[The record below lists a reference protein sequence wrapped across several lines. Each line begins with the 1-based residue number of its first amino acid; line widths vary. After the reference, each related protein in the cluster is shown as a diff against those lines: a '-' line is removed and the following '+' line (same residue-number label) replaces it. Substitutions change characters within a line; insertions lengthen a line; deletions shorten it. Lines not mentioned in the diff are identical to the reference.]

1 MRSLRVQFMAFTAV
15 LLVILLLLLNIFP
28 ITSSRDR
35 VFEEKRNSL
44 SSQAAVVA
52 SSLANLDSLSR
63 ESISD
68 VLQLLDISGFSRTVV
83 VDAEGSV
90 IYDDGSSADPERE
103 RGDIAS
109 ALSGKTVFR
118 SLFAAGAFQS
128 GFAMPMSNQGTTVGA
143 VYIGEHDAERAAM
156 IETMQQRLRF
166 TSLVIAGAATVIV
179 AIFSNV
185 LLRRIRELVESM
197 RIVASGNYGYR
208 LATRGTDEIT
218 ELGEEFNMLTERL
231 ETTERQRRRFV
242 SDASHELKTPLASI
256 RLLSDSIVQSENM
269 NESTVRE
276 FVTDIGQE
284 AERLQRTTEKLLD
297 LSRMD
302 DDVRSDPEPVDVKQ
316 VAVDALV
323 LVMVL
328 DQVIKP
334 SNKMYMLLTV
344 LQKGSVYALA
354 AVSMNLLNGFTGL
367 FSLGHAGFMLIG
379 AYTYAIF
386 SIPAA
391 SRDTVYQY
399 YDAAVRISFPEV
411 LGNAMGGFGTVL
423 GVIICVILAGL
434 MASLFAYLIGLPVL
448 RLKSDYLAI
457 ATLGFAEILR
467 AIFQWQKLGPVTNG
481 ANMIKS
487 FPIFS
492 S

>member
-28 ITSSRDR
+28 ITASRDR

-44 SSQAAVVA
+44 SSQAAVIA

-63 ESISD
+63 DSISD
-68 VLQLLDISGFSRTVV
+68 VLQLLDISGFARTVV
-83 VDAEGSV
+83 VDAEGDV
-90 IYDDGSSADPERE
+90 VYDDGTSADAERE
-103 RGDIAS
+103 RGDIAA

-118 SLFAAGAFQS
+118 SLFAGGAFQS
-128 GFAMPMSNQGTTVGA
+128 CFAMPMSNQGTTVGA

-156 IETMQQRLRF
+156 IETMQGRLRF
-166 TSLVIAGAATVIV
+166 SSLLIAGAALIIV
-179 AIFSNV
+179 AIFSNF

-302 DDVRSDPEPVDVKQ
+302 DDVRFDPEPVDVKQ

-323 LVMVL
+323 LLRPLADERSVRMRSELEDGCVVMATVDDMFHIIFNL
-328 DQVIKP
+328 IENAIKY
-334 SNKMYMLLTV
+334 NV
-344 LQKGSVYALA
+344 EGGSVMLRVRSDDSTVSI
-354 AVSMNLLNGFTGL
+354 AVEDTG
-367 FSLGHAGFMLIG
+367 IG
-379 AYTYAIF
+379 IPDEDRFNIF
-386 SIPAA
+386 SRFYRVDKAR
-391 SRDTVYQY
+391 SREAGGSGLGLSIVHDAVQLHGGTITVGANKPQGSRF
-399 YDAAVRISFPEV
+399 VVSFPKPTPEET
-411 LGNAMGGFGTVL
+411 G
-423 GVIICVILAGL
+423 I
-434 MASLFAYLIGLPVL
+434 
-448 RLKSDYLAI
+448 
-457 ATLGFAEILR
+457 
-467 AIFQWQKLGPVTNG
+467 
-481 ANMIKS
+481 
-487 FPIFS
+487 
-492 S
+492 

>member
-323 LVMVL
+323 LLRPLADERRVHMRSELEDGCVVMATVDDMFHIIFNL
-328 DQVIKP
+328 VENAIKY
-334 SNKMYMLLTV
+334 NVEGGGVMLRVKSGGKTV
-344 LQKGSVYALA
+344 SI
-354 AVSMNLLNGFTGL
+354 AVEDTG
-367 FSLGHAGFMLIG
+367 IG
-379 AYTYAIF
+379 IPEEDRFNIF
-386 SIPAA
+386 SRFYRVDKAR
-391 SRDTVYQY
+391 SREAGGSGLGLSIVHDAVQLHGGTITVGANKPQGSRF
-399 YDAAVRISFPEV
+399 VVSFPKPTPEET
-411 LGNAMGGFGTVL
+411 G
-423 GVIICVILAGL
+423 I
-434 MASLFAYLIGLPVL
+434 
-448 RLKSDYLAI
+448 
-457 ATLGFAEILR
+457 
-467 AIFQWQKLGPVTNG
+467 
-481 ANMIKS
+481 
-487 FPIFS
+487 
-492 S
+492 